1 MFVSE
6 VKGPDNLTPERG
18 RENLSF
24 SINFLHVQ
32 TVSKIKTDIYIHW
45 ILFICV
51 RIKNIKNY

>member
-32 TVSKIKTDIYIHW
+32 TVSKIKTDIYLCENKKH
-45 ILFICV
+45 
-51 RIKNIKNY
+51 